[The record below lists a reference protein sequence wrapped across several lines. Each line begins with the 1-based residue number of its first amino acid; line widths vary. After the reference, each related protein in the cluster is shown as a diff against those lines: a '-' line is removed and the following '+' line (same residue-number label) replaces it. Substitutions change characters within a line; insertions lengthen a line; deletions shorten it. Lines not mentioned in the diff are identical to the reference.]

1 MIVLTTTVEDAVQAA
16 HDILSR
22 ITVTVVD
29 VHLTM
34 THARNVGIARIAVTV
49 LHVTIV
55 DVSIMNH
62 SAIIVEN
69 AVIVVTMLTTSLLA
83 WAMFVIVAQMDFI
96 GAAMTTEGGEAMAK
110 CKFHFCNNAAAN
122 DCDFN
127 LCGECCCGCSRHETR
142 SGPIEADE
150 HTSCCVCG
158 YDFTEFDITLEDHQ
172 KEGTPWCDHL
182 TQYKKEE
189 ENGYVYAYC
198 ACCEKCLGLAT
209 W

>member
-22 ITVTVVD
+22 IIVTVVD

-69 AVIVVTMLTTSLLA
+69 GVIVVTMLTTSL
-83 WAMFVIVAQMDFI
+83 
-96 GAAMTTEGGEAMAK
+96 
-110 CKFHFCNNAAAN
+110 
-122 DCDFN
+122 
-127 LCGECCCGCSRHETR
+127 
-142 SGPIEADE
+142 
-150 HTSCCVCG
+150 
-158 YDFTEFDITLEDHQ
+158 
-172 KEGTPWCDHL
+172 
-182 TQYKKEE
+182 
-189 ENGYVYAYC
+189 
-198 ACCEKCLGLAT
+198 
-209 W
+209 